1 MYQGT
6 KRESQEVIKVK
17 ENIDKEETISGII
30 DSIYLDQITV
40 AQKFL
45 NENHNADL
53 SCIQRLL
60 QNMLPLRY
68 YHAIVGLKEH
78 QEPTVI
84 YNIYGGQYLY
94 APNAVKVEQN
104 SEKKSNL
111 SKSGK

>member
-1 MYQGT
+1 MCQGT
-6 KRESQEVIKVK
+6 KRESQEVIKEK
-17 ENIDKEETISGII
+17 DIDKEEIISGRI
-30 DSIYLDQITV
+30 DSIYLDQITA

-78 QEPTVI
+78 QEPTVV
-84 YNIYGGQYLY
+84 YNIYGSQCLY

-104 SEKKSNL
+104 REEKSNL

>member
-6 KRESQEVIKVK
+6 KRESQEVIKAK
-17 ENIDKEETISGII
+17 ENIDKEETSDII
-30 DSIYLDQITV
+30 DSIYLDQITA

-45 NENHNADL
+45 DENHHADL

-68 YHAIVGLKEH
+68 YNAIVGLKEH

-84 YNIYGGQYLY
+84 YNIYPGQYLY
-94 APNAVKVEQN
+94 APHAVKVEQN
-104 SEKKSNL
+104 WEEKSNL